1 MTDLLLLR
9 YLLFL
14 SLFISSVAWL
24 LLAFSELKSNGK
36 SESERSL
43 QLSSRRNQPH
53 PLTQKQQAL
62 IKNIRQLEKYNQ
74 ENLATFVTFVDEQV
88 AEVER
93 FDRELEAQERA
104 EELTERLLY
113 G

>member
-9 YLLFL
+9 CMIFL
-14 SLFISSVAWL
+14 SLVLFSFGWS
-24 LLAFSELKSNGK
+24 LLAFSILTSNGK

-43 QLSSRRNQPH
+43 QLSSRRNQH
-53 PLTQKQQAL
+53 HALTRKQQAL
-62 IKNIRQLEKYNQ
+62 IRNMRQLEKYSQ
-74 ENLATFVTFVDEQV
+74 ETLENLTIFVDEQV

-104 EELTERLLY
+104 E
-113 G
+113 

>member
-9 YLLFL
+9 CMIFLTLVLL
-14 SLFISSVAWL
+14 SVAWS
-24 LLAFSELKSNGK
+24 LLAFSILTSDGK

-43 QLSSRRNQPH
+43 QLSSRRRQH
-53 PLTQKQQAL
+53 HALTQKQQAL
-62 IKNIRQLEKYNQ
+62 IRNIRQIEKYSQ
-74 ENLATFVTFVDEQV
+74 ETLENFTTFVDEQV

-104 EELTERLLY
+104 E
-113 G
+113 